1 MVSLR
6 LPAKAERELGRLA
19 KRRHSSKAALARE
32 AVYGLLANLKD
43 SRDGAA
49 VLARVEAGKEKTY
62 TLEQVA
68 AELNVPL
75 KG

>member
-19 KRRHSSKAALARE
+19 KRQHSSKAALARE
-32 AVYGLLANLKD
+32 AVYGLLADLKD

-68 AELNVPL
+68 AELDVTL
-75 KG
+75 EG